1 MEMKKKK
8 QKTTGFIFNFHYQEF
23 PDYIATYED
32 RE

>member
-1 MEMKKKK
+1 MEMEKKKK
-8 QKTTGFIFNFHYQEF
+8 TGFIFNFHYQEF